1 VVLKIFSKENGGSMK
16 KLLSLLLV
24 AALATGI
31 AACGTTDSA
40 SDEPRIALFI
50 NGTLGDKSFF
60 DSANQGI
67 QAIIAQYGYTV
78 RVVEGGNDDTRWQPA
93 LLDLADGPY
102 DIIIAGTWQMEQTVQ
117 EAAALHPNKKFIIF
131 DTTVDYTGGINS
143 NVYSIV
149 YKQNEGGYLAGIVAA
164 SLTQTGVI
172 GAIGGI
178 DIPVINDFI
187 VGYIQGAQSVN
198 PNIKVAISYIG
209 GFVDSARGKELALAQ
224 FNGQRADVIF
234 QIAGNAGLGVLEAA
248 AEAGFLAVGVDSDQA
263 AILFEDGR
271 VTVANAIPTSVLK
284 DVGASLK
291 RAIDLN
297 EDNLVPWGQ
306 AESVGLTEGSVG
318 IARNEFFNRLVPA
331 SVLPL
336 LDAAEAGIRAGNISV
351 DTAFGMEQ
359 SRLDA
364 IRAAVRP

>member
-1 VVLKIFSKENGGSMK
+1 MK

-24 AALATGI
+24 AALATGL

-60 DSANQGI
+60 DSANQGVE
-67 QAIIAQYGYTV
+67 AIIDQYGYEI

-117 EAAALHPNKKFIIF
+117 EAASLHPDKKFIIF
-131 DTTVDYTGGINS
+131 DTTVDYSDGKNS
-143 NVYSIV
+143 NVYSIT

-164 SLTQTGVI
+164 SLTETGVI
-172 GAIGGI
+172 GAVGGI

-224 FNGQRADVIF
+224 FNGQNADIIF

-248 AEAGFLAVGVDSDQA
+248 AEAGFLGIGVDSDQA
-263 AILFEDGR
+263 GILFEDGR
-271 VTVANAIPTSVLK
+271 SNIADVIPTSVLK

-297 EDNLVPWGQ
+297 EDDTVPWGE

-318 IARNEFFNRLVPA
+318 IARNEFFDRLVPA
-331 SVLPL
+331 NVLPL
-336 LDAAEAGIRAGNISV
+336 LDSAEAAIRDGSITV
-351 DTAFGMEQ
+351 DSAFGMEQ
-359 SRLDA
+359 ATLDS
-364 IRAAVRP
+364 IRTAVRP

>member
-1 VVLKIFSKENGGSMK
+1 MK

-24 AALATGI
+24 AALATGL

-60 DSANQGI
+60 DSANQGVE
-67 QAIIAQYGYTV
+67 AIIDQYGYEI

-117 EAAALHPNKKFIIF
+117 EAASLHPDKKFIIF
-131 DTTVDYTGGINS
+131 DTTVDYSDGKNS
-143 NVYSIV
+143 NVYSIT

-164 SLTQTGVI
+164 SLTETGVI
-172 GAIGGI
+172 GAVGGI

-198 PNIKVAISYIG
+198 PNIKVAI
-209 GFVDSARGKELALAQ
+209 F
-224 FNGQRADVIF
+224 IF

-248 AEAGFLAVGVDSDQA
+248 AEAGFLGIGVDSDQA
-263 AILFEDGR
+263 EILFEDGR
-271 VTVANAIPTSVLK
+271 SNIADVIPTSVLK

-297 EDNLVPWGQ
+297 EDDTVPWGE

-318 IARNEFFNRLVPA
+318 IARNEFFDRLVPA
-331 SVLPL
+331 NVLPL
-336 LDAAEAGIRAGNISV
+336 LDSAEAAIRDGSITV
-351 DTAFGMEQ
+351 DSAFGMEQ
-359 SRLDA
+359 ATLDS
-364 IRAAVRP
+364 IRTAVRP

>member
-1 VVLKIFSKENGGSMK
+1 MK
-16 KLLSLLLV
+16 KFFAVILLGFVVVGL
-24 AALATGI
+24 
-31 AACGTTDSA
+31 AACGTTESE
-40 SDEPRIALFI
+40 SDGPRIAVFI

-60 DSANQGI
+60 DSANLGVQSI
-67 QAIIAQYGYTV
+67 VDQYGYDV

-102 DIIIAGTWQMEQTVQ
+102 DIIIAGTWQMEQTVM
-117 EAAALHPNKKFIIF
+117 EAATLHPDKQFIIF
-131 DTTVDYTGGINS
+131 DTTVDYSDGKHS
-143 NVYSIV
+143 NVYSIT

-164 SLTQTGVI
+164 SLTETGVI
-172 GAIGGI
+172 GAVGGI

-248 AEAGFLAVGVDSDQA
+248 EEAGFLAIGVDSDQA
-263 AILFEDGR
+263 AILAEDGR
-271 VTVANAIPTSVLK
+271 IDVANIIPTSVLK

-297 EDNLVPWGQ
+297 EDDLVPWGQ

-318 IARNEFFNRLVPA
+318 IARNTFFDALVPS

-336 LDAAEAGIRAGNISV
+336 LETADAAIRNGSV
-351 DTAFGMEQ
+351 QVDSAFGMDQ
-359 SRLDA
+359 ARLDS